1 MPPPISESHPRIS
14 SIVSS
19 RLSYDCPM
27 SAEIC
32 QYLSGSIN
40 CQNIKRNG
48 SLLLVKIVDAVK
60 DTLEYKLG
68 HDIDNFRKTTLLVW
82 SHLYH
87 ERFDS
92 FFKFSNCS
100 MIKSKQSD
108 CGYMSFIIV
117 EKYPNQELVEVLENQ
132 ASSRP
137 NKISEYIHTTFL
149 NNLFKELLFESCTDC
164 RKMAAVPQAAFA
176 ASKVRCN
183 EKHDNSLIS
192 LIEGK
197 EKASK
202 ENTYNGRFYL
212 EVTLLLTI
220 YHVVLPNINHQYEF
234 FKHKINTNT
243 KEHFS
248 TSWELTPL
256 KYNSKLMNSI
266 WGLYNRY
273 SVHNFKK
280 NTDANEGFLATVW
293 QTVYSNPSVMSASV
307 VSASTTMETPRIL
320 GTRNGI

>member
-1 MPPPISESHPRIS
+1 
-14 SIVSS
+14 
-19 RLSYDCPM
+19 
-27 SAEIC
+27 
-32 QYLSGSIN
+32 
-40 CQNIKRNG
+40 
-48 SLLLVKIVDAVK
+48 
-60 DTLEYKLG
+60 
-68 HDIDNFRKTTLLVW
+68 
-82 SHLYH
+82 
-87 ERFDS
+87 
-92 FFKFSNCS
+92 

-117 EKYPNQELVEVLENQ
+117 EKYPNQELVEVLESQ
-132 ASSRP
+132 ASSKS
-137 NKISEYIHTTFL
+137 NKI
-149 NNLFKELLFESCTDC
+149 DC

-212 EVTLLLTI
+212 EG
-220 YHVVLPNINHQYEF
+220 
-234 FKHKINTNT
+234 
-243 KEHFS
+243 
-248 TSWELTPL
+248 WELTPL

>member
-1 MPPPISESHPRIS
+1 
-14 SIVSS
+14 
-19 RLSYDCPM
+19 
-27 SAEIC
+27 
-32 QYLSGSIN
+32 
-40 CQNIKRNG
+40 
-48 SLLLVKIVDAVK
+48 
-60 DTLEYKLG
+60 
-68 HDIDNFRKTTLLVW
+68 
-82 SHLYH
+82 
-87 ERFDS
+87 
-92 FFKFSNCS
+92 

-212 EVTLLLTI
+212 EG
-220 YHVVLPNINHQYEF
+220 
-234 FKHKINTNT
+234 
-243 KEHFS
+243 
-248 TSWELTPL
+248 WELTPL

>member
-1 MPPPISESHPRIS
+1 
-14 SIVSS
+14 
-19 RLSYDCPM
+19 
-27 SAEIC
+27 
-32 QYLSGSIN
+32 
-40 CQNIKRNG
+40 
-48 SLLLVKIVDAVK
+48 
-60 DTLEYKLG
+60 
-68 HDIDNFRKTTLLVW
+68 
-82 SHLYH
+82 
-87 ERFDS
+87 
-92 FFKFSNCS
+92 

-137 NKISEYIHTTFL
+137 NKI
-149 NNLFKELLFESCTDC
+149 NC

-212 EVTLLLTI
+212 EG
-220 YHVVLPNINHQYEF
+220 
-234 FKHKINTNT
+234 
-243 KEHFS
+243 
-248 TSWELTPL
+248 WELTPL